1 MILMLAGLALFLASH
16 GFTAMRGP
24 RAAVIARVG
33 DVPYKVLYSLVSI
46 LAVLMIGYGYA
57 EWRADGAMNVWDPPT
72 WTRHLAILLMLLAS
86 IMLVGAYSNGRI
98 KAALKHPMLVAVK
111 TWAIAHLLTNGDVA
125 TIVLA
130 LGILAW
136 AVFARISL
144 KRREP
149 GAARGPKGWTGD
161 ALAVVGGIILFFFLA
176 YVFHPYVIGVP
187 VMRG

>member
-16 GFTAMRGP
+16 GFPAMRGP

-57 EWRADGAMNVWDPPT
+57 EWRAEGAMNVWDPPN

-98 KAALKHPMLVAVK
+98 KAVLNLLDLEGVDLLVVEA
-111 TWAIAHLLTNGDVA
+111 DVA
-125 TIVLA
+125 T
-130 LGILAW
+130 
-136 AVFARISL
+136 
-144 KRREP
+144 
-149 GAARGPKGWTGD
+149 GD
-161 ALAVVGGIILFFFLA
+161 WHRL
-176 YVFHPYVIGVP
+176 
-187 VMRG
+187 R